1 MKLVE
6 CIVLME
12 IPIQNSYGKV
22 PTSLPNSSTAW
33 IYVYCFFFF
42 YLNFLS
48 GIDFLWTKP
57 KNGPYQKTSFVNYV
71 IFFSLSNK

>member
-1 MKLVE
+1 MFVYIMKLVE

-33 IYVYCFFFF
+33 IYVYCFFSILTF
-42 YLNFLS
+42 YLALTSYGPN
-48 GIDFLWTKP
+48 P
-57 KNGPYQKTSFVNYV
+57 KMAHIKKQVLL
-71 IFFSLSNK
+71 IM

>member
-33 IYVYCFFFF
+33 IYIGFFSILTF
-42 YLNFLS
+42 YLALTSYGPN
-48 GIDFLWTKP
+48 P
-57 KNGPYQKTSFVNYV
+57 KMAHIKKQVLL
-71 IFFSLSNK
+71 IM